1 MSSAAGNV
9 LLTPI
14 AQAWEIDMPTPDEMI
29 AALERELVKNP
40 SSKKEIEA
48 EIAFQRGLPAP
59 LVRTSP
65 LDQSVTVTD
74 RKVQYLAAL
83 AVELRQNKNDPT
95 KIKEIQAEID
105 RVEGRTSKNVE
116 RAVPSTRG
124 VQKAVVDNDL
134 LEV

>member
-1 MSSAAGNV
+1 
-9 LLTPI
+9 
-14 AQAWEIDMPTPDEMI
+14 MPTPDEMI

-83 AVELRQNKNDPT
+83 AVEKRRSPERAV
-95 KIKEIQAEID
+95 EIQAEID
-105 RVEGRTSKNVE
+105 RVNRGPETGVIE
-116 RAVPSTRG
+116 RAVKGRRG
-124 VQKAVVDNDL
+124 VQTAANDNDL
-134 LEV
+134 KE

>member
-83 AVELRQNKNDPT
+83 AVEKRRSPERAA
-95 KIKEIQAEID
+95 EIQAEID
-105 RVEGRTSKNVE
+105 RVNRGPETGVIE
-116 RAVPSTRG
+116 RAVKGRRG
-124 VQKAVVDNDL
+124 VQTAANDNDL
-134 LEV
+134 KE

>member
-1 MSSAAGNV
+1 
-9 LLTPI
+9 
-14 AQAWEIDMPTPDEMI
+14 MPTPDEMI